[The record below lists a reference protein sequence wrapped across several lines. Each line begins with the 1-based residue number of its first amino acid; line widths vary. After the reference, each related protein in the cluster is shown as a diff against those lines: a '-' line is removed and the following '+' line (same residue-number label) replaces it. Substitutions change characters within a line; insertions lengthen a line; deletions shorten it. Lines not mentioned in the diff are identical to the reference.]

1 MAMTMRRGIER
12 GLELVALAMAS
23 VAAIG
28 MVGIVGII
36 VTSVFMRKFANSPVH
51 ITEEVVGLLLSASL
65 FLGLPMVTL
74 KAKHVR
80 VSLLSDVLRD
90 GKHRM
95 LQSLGLAVGLAFF
108 AWLTWEAVPWWE
120 FAHRLNLKTE
130 TSRILL
136 HPWMLVVPLSLGLTG
151 LIYAAR
157 LFGIIDRIDDASE
170 IEGREPQY

>member
-1 MAMTMRRGIER
+1 MVMTIRRGFAR
-12 GLELVALAMAS
+12 GLELVALAMVS

-28 MVGIVGII
+28 MAGIVGII

-51 ITEEVVGLLLSASL
+51 VTEEVVGLLLSASL

-80 VSLLSDVLRD
+80 VSLLSDALRD
-90 GKHRM
+90 GKHHL
-95 LQSLGLAVGLAFF
+95 LQSLALLVGLAFF
-108 AWLTWEAVPWWE
+108 AWLTLEAIPWWE

-136 HPWMLVVPLSLGLTG
+136 HPWMLVVPVSLSLTG

-157 LFGIIDRIDDASE
+157 LFGIIERIDDASE
-170 IEGREPQY
+170 VEG

>member
-1 MAMTMRRGIER
+1 MKIRRGFGR

-23 VAAIG
+23 AAAIG

-65 FLGLPMVTL
+65 FLGLPIVTL
-74 KAKHVR
+74 RARHVR
-80 VSLLSDVLRD
+80 VSLLSDALRD
-90 GKHRM
+90 GKHRL
-95 LQSLGLAVGLAFF
+95 LQSLALLVGLAFF
-108 AWLTWEAVPWWE
+108 VWLSFEAVPWWE
-120 FAHRLNLKTE
+120 FAYRLNLKTE

-136 HPWMLVVPLSLGLTG
+136 HPWMLVVPLSLSLTG

-157 LFGIIDRIDDASE
+157 LFGVVDRIDDASE
-170 IEGREPQY
+170 APGREAQY

>member
-1 MAMTMRRGIER
+1 M
-12 GLELVALAMAS
+12 ALAMAAI
-23 VAAIG
+23 AAAG

-36 VTSVFMRKFANSPVH
+36 VTGVFMRKFANSPLH

-74 KAKHVR
+74 KAMHVR
-80 VSLLSDVLRD
+80 LSLLANALRA
-90 GKHRM
+90 GSHRL
-95 LQSLGLAVGLAFF
+95 LQSLALLIGLAFF
-108 AWLTWEAVPWWE
+108 TWLAWEAVPWWE

-136 HPWMLVVPLSLGLTG
+136 HPWMFVVPVSLGLTG

-157 LFGIIDRIDDASE
+157 LFGVIERIDDASE
-170 IEGREPQY
+170 LESRESQD